1 MVQGEASSHPGVGGQ
16 GEVGDHLEEV
26 VGEVVGDK
34 PLGAV
39 GVVEGEEE
47 SQELEKVKGH
57 QVLLAAW
64 EVLQDWQHRSPSGRE
79 TGMGTGHMELEDT
92 T

>member
-1 MVQGEASSHPGVGGQ
+1 M
-16 GEVGDHLEEV
+16 GDHLEEV
-26 VGEVVGDK
+26 VGEAVGDI

-47 SQELEKVKGH
+47 IRESEKAKGH

-64 EVLQDWQHRSPSGRE
+64 EVLRGWQHRSPSGRE
-79 TGMGTGHMELEDT
+79 RGMGTGHMELGDT